1 MSRVSLL
8 AAAAALLLGG
18 CAAIG
23 GPKTEV
29 KVYSPTSS
37 TTPDPAWPAADWSL
51 SIGVN
56 AANQMLDSPRIAVRP
71 TPNRFQA
78 YKGAMWADNVPELLQ
93 TALVEGFED
102 SGKIT
107 AVGRFGAYSRGEF
120 GLVLEVRAFET
131 VYTDD
136 RPEAV
141 IEVQAML
148 VRLRGGARAP
158 VTKRFRQV
166 VPGTSPELDA
176 MVDSFGQALS
186 AISTQI
192 VGWTLVEGD
201 RLVKAPKEEPAGT

>member
-8 AAAAALLLGG
+8 AAAAILLLGG

-29 KVYSPTSS
+29 KVYSPTASI
-37 TTPDPAWPAADWSL
+37 TPDPAWPAADWSL

-78 YKGAMWADNVPELLQ
+78 YKSAMWTDNVPELLQ
-93 TALVEGFED
+93 TTLVEGFED

-107 AVGRFGAYSRGEF
+107 SVGRFGAYSRGEF

-131 VYTDD
+131 VYTGD

-148 VRLRGGARAP
+148 VRLRGGERAP
-158 VTKRFRQV
+158 VSKRFRQV

-186 AISTQI
+186 KISTEI
-192 VGWTLVEGD
+192 VGWALVEGD
-201 RLVKAPKEEPAGT
+201 RLVKTPKEEPAGT

>member
-1 MSRVSLL
+1 MSRVFLL
-8 AAAAALLLGG
+8 AAAASLLLGG

-29 KVYSPTSS
+29 KVYAPTASI
-37 TTPDPAWPAADWSL
+37 TPDPAWPAADWSL
-51 SIGVN
+51 SIGVT
-56 AANQMLDSPRIAVRP
+56 AANQMLDSSRIAVRP

-78 YKGAMWADNVPELLQ
+78 YKGAMWTDSVPELLQ
-93 TALVEGFED
+93 TTLVEGFED

-107 AVGRFGAYSRGEF
+107 AVGRFGAYSRGEY

-131 VYTDD
+131 VYTGD

-148 VRLRGGARAP
+148 VRLRGGGRSP

-166 VPGTSPELDA
+166 VPGTSPDLDS
-176 MVDSFGQALS
+176 MVLSFSQALS
-186 AISTQI
+186 NISTEI

-201 RLVKAPKEEPAGT
+201 RLVKAPAEESAGT

>member
-37 TTPDPAWPAADWSL
+37 ITSDPAWPAADWSL

-56 AANQMLDSPRIAVRP
+56 AANQLLDSPRIAVRP

-78 YKGAMWADNVPELLQ
+78 YKGAMWTDNVPELLQ

-131 VYTDD
+131 VYSGD

-148 VRLRGGARAP
+148 VRLRGGERAP

-166 VPGTSPELDA
+166 VPGTSPDLDA
-176 MVDSFGQALS
+176 MVDSFGQAMS

-201 RLVKAPKEEPAGT
+201 RLVKAPKKEPAGT

>member
-8 AAAAALLLGG
+8 AAAAFLLLGG

-29 KVYSPTSS
+29 QVYSPASKITA
-37 TTPDPAWPAADWSL
+37 DPAWPAADWSL
-51 SIGVN
+51 AVGVT
-56 AANQMLDSPRIAVRP
+56 AANQMLDSSRIAVRP
-71 TPNRFQA
+71 SPNRFQA
-78 YKGAMWADNVPELLQ
+78 YKGALWADNAPDLLQ

-102 SGKIT
+102 SGKIA
-107 AVGRFGAYSRGEF
+107 AVGRFGAYSRGDF

-131 VYTDD
+131 IYTGD

-148 VRLRGGARAP
+148 VKLRGKPGV
-158 VTKRFRQV
+158 VTSKRFRQV
-166 VPGTSPELDA
+166 VPGSAPELDA
-176 MVDSFGQALS
+176 MVGHFGEAMS
-186 AISTQI
+186 AISTDI

-201 RLVKAPKEEPAGT
+201 RAVKAAAEESAGK

>member
-8 AAAAALLLGG
+8 AAGLCLLLGG

-29 KVYSPTSS
+29 QVYAPASKITA
-37 TTPDPAWPAADWSL
+37 DPAWPAADWSL

-56 AANQMLDSPRIAVRP
+56 AANQMLDSSRIAVRP
-71 TPNRFQA
+71 SANRFQA
-78 YKGAMWADNVPELLQ
+78 YKAAAWADTAPDLLQ

-131 VYTDD
+131 IYTGG
-136 RPEAV
+136 RPDAV

-148 VRLRGGARAP
+148 VKLRDKPGVVA
-158 VTKRFRQV
+158 TKRFRQA
-166 VPGTSPELDA
+166 VPGAAPDLES
-176 MVDSFGQALS
+176 MVDSFGQAMS
-186 AISTQI
+186 AISTDL

-201 RLVKAPKEEPAGT
+201 RAVKAAAEESAGK